1 MTING
6 ISALGTSAVQSTIKP
21 STSAEGSAAATASS
35 PDFGQMLSQ
44 VVSDAVG
51 ALQAGESAAIQG
63 LQGALPPFKVVETI
77 MGAQRTL
84 QQALAIRDKA
94 VSAYQEVARMTI

>member
-6 ISALGTSAVQSTIKP
+6 IAALGTSAVQSAARP
-21 STSAEGSAAATASS
+21 AASTEGSPAVAGSG

-44 VVSDAVG
+44 VVSAAVG
-51 ALQAGESAAIQG
+51 TVQAGESAAIQG

-77 MGAQRTL
+77 MGAQRAL

-94 VSAYQEVARMTI
+94 VAAYQEVTRMAI